1 MRLFEYINQG
11 GFIMYILLFAN
22 IIGFTILF
30 WKIFTILGAKKDV
43 DSLASEVMGKFNS
56 ITKIT
61 DSSIAVNLLKD
72 EVQSRIHIF
81 EKGLNTVKIIASI
94 APLLG
99 LLGTVLGILSAF
111 KVISEQG
118 MSNPSLFA
126 GGIAM
131 ALITTVGGLIVAIP
145 HYIGYNYLVG
155 VLDDLEINLE
165 QKVIKDTFAGDV
177 STKDA

>member
-11 GFIMYILLFAN
+11 GFIMYILLLFNVVGFA
-22 IIGFTILF
+22 ILF
-30 WKIFTILGAKKDV
+30 WKISAILGAKKNV
-43 DSLASEVMGKFNS
+43 VGLTKEVKDKFLSFGN
-56 ITKIT
+56 IQE
-61 DSSIAVNLLKD
+61 SSIGVTILKD
-72 EVQSRIHIF
+72 EVQSRVHKL
-81 EKGLNTVKIIASI
+81 ESGLNTIKIIASV

-118 MSNPSLFA
+118 LSNPSLFA

-145 HYIGYNYLVG
+145 HFIGYNYLVG
-155 VLDDLEINLE
+155 VLDDLEIQLE
-165 QKVIKDTFAGDV
+165 KDTVKEIFG
-177 STKDA
+177 SKS

>member
-1 MRLFEYINQG
+1 MRLFDYINQG
-11 GFIMYILLFAN
+11 GPIMYILLVLN

-30 WKIFTILGAKKDV
+30 WKIFTILSAKKNSDA
-43 DSLASEVMGKFNS
+43 LAEEIKTKFTDFADDTNS
-56 ITKIT
+56 PM
-61 DSSIAVNLLKD
+61 AVNILKD
-72 EVQSRIHIF
+72 EVQSNVH
-81 EKGLNTVKIIASI
+81 ELESGLNTVKIIASI

-118 MSNPSLFA
+118 LSNPSMFA

-145 HYIGYNYLVG
+145 HFVGYNYLVG
-155 VLDDLEINLE
+155 VLDDLEIELE
-165 QKVIKDTFAGDV
+165 KKAVRDIFK
-177 STKDA
+177 K

>member
-1 MRLFEYINQG
+1 MRLFDYINQG
-11 GFIMYILLFAN
+11 GPIMYILLVLN

-30 WKIFTILGAKKDV
+30 WKIFTILGARKHKDA
-43 DSLASEVMGKFNS
+43 LGAEVTSKYKGYGN
-56 ITKIT
+56 T
-61 DSSIAVNLLKD
+61 DSNIAINILKD
-72 EVQSRIHIF
+72 EVQSVVHAL
-81 EKGLNTVKIIASI
+81 ESGLNTIKIIASI

-118 MSNPSLFA
+118 LSDPSMFA

-145 HYIGYNYLVG
+145 HFVGYNYLVG
-155 VLDDLEINLE
+155 VLDDLEIELE
-165 QKVIKDTFAGDV
+165 KKVVKENFQK
-177 STKDA
+177 

>member
-11 GFIMYILLFAN
+11 GFIMYILLVFNIVGFA
-22 IIGFTILF
+22 ILF
-30 WKIFTILGAKKDV
+30 WKISMILGARKNVEGLTAEVKDKFFKI
-43 DSLASEVMGKFNS
+43 GKIEES
-56 ITKIT
+56 A
-61 DSSIAVNLLKD
+61 IAVNILKD
-72 EVQSRIHIF
+72 EVASRVHKL
-81 EKGLNTVKIIASI
+81 ESGLNTIKIIASV

-118 MSNPSLFA
+118 LSNPSLFA

-145 HYIGYNYLVG
+145 HFIGYNYLVG
-155 VLDDLEINLE
+155 VLDDLEIQLE
-165 QKVIKDTFAGDV
+165 KDSVKEIFGN
-177 STKDA
+177 KE

>member
-11 GFIMYILLFAN
+11 GPIMYLLLLINIFGFAILL
-22 IIGFTILF
+22 
-30 WKIFTILGAKKDV
+30 WKIVTILGAKKNID
-43 DSLASEVMGKFNS
+43 AIAEE
-56 ITKIT
+56 IKIRFKDFSNIQ
-61 DSSIAVNLLKD
+61 DSSIAVNILKD
-72 EVQSRIHIF
+72 EVQDSVHKL
-81 EKGLNTVKIIASI
+81 ETGLNSIKIIASI

-99 LLGTVLGILSAF
+99 LLGTVIGILSAF

-118 MSNPSLFA
+118 LSDPSLFA

-145 HYIGYNYLVG
+145 HFVGYNYLVG

-165 QKVIKDTFAGDV
+165 KKTVKEIY
-177 STKDA
+177 TKAK

>member
-11 GFIMYILLFAN
+11 GFIMYILLIFNIVGFA
-22 IIGFTILF
+22 ILF
-30 WKIFTILGAKKDV
+30 WKITMILGAKKNV
-43 DSLASEVMGKFNS
+43 AGLTNEVKEKFFQMGK
-56 ITKIT
+56 IEE
-61 DSSIAVNLLKD
+61 SSIAVNILKD
-72 EVQSRIHIF
+72 EVASCVHKL
-81 EKGLNTVKIIASI
+81 ESGLNTIKIIASV

-118 MSNPSLFA
+118 LSNPSLFA

-145 HYIGYNYLVG
+145 HFIGYNYLVG
-155 VLDDLEINLE
+155 VLDDLEIQLE
-165 QKVIKDTFAGDV
+165 KDSV
-177 STKDA
+177 KDIFGNNN

>member
-1 MRLFEYINQG
+1 MRLFDYINQG
-11 GFIMYILLFAN
+11 GFIMYILLMFN
-22 IIGFTILF
+22 IIGFAILL
-30 WKIFTILGAKKDV
+30 WKIVTILGARKNI
-43 DSLASEVMGKFNS
+43 SQLTLEVKEKFYGLGK
-56 ITKIT
+56 IEE
-61 DSSIAVNLLKD
+61 SSIAINILKD
-72 EVQSRIHIF
+72 EVQGRVHKL
-81 EKGLNTVKIIASI
+81 EAGLNTIKIIASV

-118 MSNPSLFA
+118 LSNPSLFA

-145 HYIGYNYLVG
+145 HFIGYNYLVG

-165 QKVIKDTFAGDV
+165 KNSVAEIFGNKN
-177 STKDA
+177 